1 MTGFSQ
7 PSWLGAGDSRV
18 AATTEAR
25 FPEHANA
32 LPVRPQRIRTS
43 T

>member
-7 PSWLGAGDSRV
+7 PSWLGAGGSRV
-18 AATTEAR
+18 AAAKDTR
-25 FPEHANA
+25 FQEHANA
-32 LPVRPQRIRTS
+32 PPVRPQRICHS